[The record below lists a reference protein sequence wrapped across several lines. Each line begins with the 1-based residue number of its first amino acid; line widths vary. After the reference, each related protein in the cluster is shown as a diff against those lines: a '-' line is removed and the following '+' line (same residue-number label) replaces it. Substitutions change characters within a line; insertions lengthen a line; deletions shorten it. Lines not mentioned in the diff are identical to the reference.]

1 MKEYYVDSN
10 FFLRFILKDNL
21 NQWKVANDYFKEAK
35 LEKVKL
41 VFLTETIIEIEYV
54 LRKVYKLSRKVIFK
68 YLLTL
73 LSINNFEITDKELLK
88 EALLNYVEK
97 NIDFVD
103 IIIFLKARSQNA
115 EVLTFDKDFDKISK

>member
-1 MKEYYVDSN
+1 MKEYYVYSN

-54 LRKVYKLSRKVIFK
+54 LRKVYKLSRKIILK

-88 EALLNYVEK
+88 DALLYYVEK

>member
-21 NQWKVANDYFKEAK
+21 NQWIVANGYFKEAK

-54 LRKVYKLSRKVIFK
+54 LRKVYKLSRKIILK

-73 LSINNFEITDKELLK
+73 LSINNFEIIDKELLK
-88 EALLNYVEK
+88 DALLYYGEK

>member
-73 LSINNFEITDKELLK
+73 LSINNFKITDNELLK
-88 EALLNYVEK
+88 EALLYYVKK

-115 EVLTFDKDFDKISK
+115 KVLTFDKDFDKILK

>member
-1 MKEYYVDSN
+1 MKKYYVDSN

-54 LRKVYKLSRKVIFK
+54 LRKVYKLSRKIISK

-73 LSINNFEITDKELLK
+73 LSISYFEITDRELLK
-88 EALLNYVEK
+88 NALLYYVKK

-103 IIIFLKARSQNA
+103 IIIFLKAKEENA
-115 EVLTFDKDFDKISK
+115 EVLTFDKDFDNLH

>member
-1 MKEYYVDSN
+1 MKEYYIDSN

-21 NQWKVANDYFKEAK
+21 NQWIVANGYFKEAK

-54 LRKVYKLSRKVIFK
+54 LRKVYKLSRKIILK

-73 LSINNFEITDKELLK
+73 LSINNFEIIDKELLK
-88 EALLNYVEK
+88 DALLYYGEK

>member
-1 MKEYYVDSN
+1 MKKYYVDSN

-21 NQWKVANDYFKEAK
+21 NQWIVANGYFKEAK

-54 LRKVYKLSRKVIFK
+54 LRKVYKLSRKIILK

-73 LSINNFEITDKELLK
+73 LSINNFEIIDKELLK
-88 EALLNYVEK
+88 DALLYYGEK

>member
-1 MKEYYVDSN
+1 MKKYYVDSN

-54 LRKVYKLSRKVIFK
+54 LRKVYKLSRKIISK

-73 LSINNFEITDKELLK
+73 LSISYFEITDRELLRD
-88 EALLNYVEK
+88 ALLYYVKK

-103 IIIFLKARSQNA
+103 IIIFLKAKEENA
-115 EVLTFDKDFDKISK
+115 EVLTFDKDFDNL

>member
-54 LRKVYKLSRKVIFK
+54 LRKVYKLSRRIILK

-73 LSINNFEITDKELLK
+73 LSINNFEITDQELLK
-88 EALLNYVEK
+88 DTLLYYVEK

>member
-1 MKEYYVDSN
+1 MKKYYVDSN

-21 NQWKVANDYFKEAK
+21 NQWIVANGYFKEAK

-54 LRKVYKLSRKVIFK
+54 LRKVYKLSRRIILK

-73 LSINNFEITDKELLK
+73 LSINNFEIIDKELLK
-88 EALLNYVEK
+88 DALLYYGEK

>member
-1 MKEYYVDSN
+1 MKKYYVDSN

-54 LRKVYKLSRKVIFK
+54 LRKVYKLSRRIILK

-73 LSINNFEITDKELLK
+73 LSINNFEIIDKELLK
-88 EALLNYVEK
+88 DALLYYGEK

>member
-1 MKEYYVDSN
+1 MKKYYVDSN

-54 LRKVYKLSRKVIFK
+54 LRKVYKLSRRIILK

-73 LSINNFEITDKELLK
+73 LSINNFEITDQELLK
-88 EALLNYVEK
+88 DTLLYYV
-97 NIDFVD
+97 FYH
-103 IIIFLKARSQNA
+103 L
-115 EVLTFDKDFDKISK
+115 

>member
-1 MKEYYVDSN
+1 MKEYYIDSN

-21 NQWKVANDYFKEAK
+21 NQWIVANGYFKEAK

-54 LRKVYKLSRKVIFK
+54 LRKVYKLSRKIILK

-73 LSINNFEITDKELLK
+73 LSINNFEITDQELLK
-88 EALLNYVEK
+88 DTLLYYVEK

>member
-54 LRKVYKLSRKVIFK
+54 LRKVYKLSRKIILK

-88 EALLNYVEK
+88 DALLYYVEK

>member
-1 MKEYYVDSN
+1 MKKYYVDSN

-21 NQWKVANDYFKEAK
+21 NQWIVANGYFKEAK

-54 LRKVYKLSRKVIFK
+54 LRKVYKLSRRIILK

-73 LSINNFEITDKELLK
+73 LSINNFEITDQELLK
-88 EALLNYVEK
+88 DTLLYYVEK

>member
-21 NQWKVANDYFKEAK
+21 NQWIVANGYFKEAK

-54 LRKVYKLSRKVIFK
+54 LRKVYKLSRRIILK

-73 LSINNFEITDKELLK
+73 LSINNFEIIDKELLK
-88 EALLNYVEK
+88 DALLYYGEK

>member
-1 MKEYYVDSN
+1 MKKYYVDSN

-54 LRKVYKLSRKVIFK
+54 LRKVYKLSRRIILK

-73 LSINNFEITDKELLK
+73 LSINNFEITDQELLK
-88 EALLNYVEK
+88 DTLLYYVEK

-103 IIIFLKARSQNA
+103 IIIFLKARSQNT

>member
-1 MKEYYVDSN
+1 MKEYYIDSN

-54 LRKVYKLSRKVIFK
+54 LRKVYKLSRKIILK

-73 LSINNFEITDKELLK
+73 LSINNFEIIDKELLK
-88 EALLNYVEK
+88 DALLYYVEK

>member
-54 LRKVYKLSRKVIFK
+54 LRKVYKLSRRIILK

-73 LSINNFEITDKELLK
+73 LSINNFEIIDKELLK
-88 EALLNYVEK
+88 DALLYYGEK

>member
-1 MKEYYVDSN
+1 MKEYYIDSN

-54 LRKVYKLSRKVIFK
+54 LRKVYKLSRRIILK

-73 LSINNFEITDKELLK
+73 LSINNFEITDQELLK
-88 EALLNYVEK
+88 DTLLYYVEK

>member
-1 MKEYYVDSN
+1 MRKYYVDSN

-21 NQWKVANDYFKEAK
+21 NQWRTANDYFKEAK
-35 LEKVKL
+35 LEKAKL

-54 LRKVYKLSRKVIFK
+54 LRKVYKLSRKIISK

-73 LSINNFEITDKELLK
+73 ISISYFEINDRELLRN
-88 EALLNYVEK
+88 ALLYYVKK

-103 IIIFLKARSQNA
+103 IIIFLKARSENA
-115 EVLTFDKDFDKISK
+115 EVLTFDKNFDNLY

>member
-1 MKEYYVDSN
+1 MKKYYVDSN

-54 LRKVYKLSRKVIFK
+54 LRKVYKLSRKIILK

-73 LSINNFEITDKELLK
+73 LSINNFEITDQELLK
-88 EALLNYVEK
+88 DTLLYYVEK

>member
-1 MKEYYVDSN
+1 MKKYYVDSN

-54 LRKVYKLSRKVIFK
+54 LRKVYKLSRRIILK

-73 LSINNFEITDKELLK
+73 LSINNFEITDQELLK
-88 EALLNYVEK
+88 DTLLYYVEK